1 MKAQIWFPFV
11 LVLGVG
17 LVIGCSGGDSPSG
30 PSFTGGGAKA
40 VDSLRPASDE
50 LTGEEAGMVSAGE
63 SEPDSRQQR
72 PPG

>member
-11 LVLGVG
+11 LVLGAG

-30 PSFTGGGAKA
+30 PKFTGGGARA
-40 VDSLRPASDE
+40 VDSMRSQSDE
-50 LTGEEAGMVSAGE
+50 LTGEEASLVSSGE
-63 SEPDSRQQR
+63 SESDSRQQR